1 MTDNILGKNIAKF
14 REEMGLSQSDLG
26 RRLGV
31 SPQAVSRWEHGGMP
45 DALLLPKVAATLGC
59 SLDDLYALSNSPSKS
74 VEEMLIQ
81 ELQHTSPE
89 QCRKR
94 SIQLAWHLMKINGA
108 LSDDSVNS
116 LFDIASYCENDDET
130 PTFGSGR
137 AFTDCH
143 FAFQDGLMQASIIPS
158 FKYVLMMQE
167 PEEGYASIMKNA
179 EDYRAFFSLLGKE
192 YRLPVF
198 LLGLSLPYE
207 RQFTRDYV
215 CEQLL
220 ISEQLAQEILDE
232 FCAYLLLKR
241 VSIQEADR
249 CIDTYSFH
257 KILPLVPFL
266 YFAGTLI
273 RDGSACCLSAHMRD
287 TPLLKMPLATT
298 GGVHLRR
305 TGDSKKQHRTFFDVS
320 SENPKK

>member
-14 REEMGLSQSDLG
+14 REQMGLSQSDLG
-26 RRLGV
+26 RQLSV

-45 DALLLPKVAATLGC
+45 DALLLPKIAATLGC
-59 SLDDLYALSNSPSKS
+59 SLDDLYALSSSPSAS
-74 VEEMLIQ
+74 IEETLIQ

-89 QCRKR
+89 QRRRR
-94 SIQLAWHLMKINGA
+94 SIQLAWHLMKINGS
-108 LSDDSVNS
+108 LSDDSVDP

-137 AFTDCH
+137 TFTDCY
-143 FAFQDGLMQASIIPS
+143 FAFRDGLMQASIMS
-158 FKYVLMMQE
+158 NFKYVLMMQE
-167 PEEGYASIMKNA
+167 PEQGYAAIMKNV

-192 YRLPVF
+192 HRLSVF

-220 ISEQLAQEILDE
+220 IPEQLAQEILDE

-241 VSIQEADR
+241 VSIQAADR
-249 CIDTYSFH
+249 CIDTYSFYE
-257 KILPLVPFL
+257 ILPLVPFL

-273 RDGSACCLSAHMRD
+273 RDGSACCLSANMRD
-287 TPLLKMPLATT
+287 TPLLKKPLAAT
-298 GGVHLRR
+298 GPQPRR
-305 TGDSKKQHRTFFDVS
+305 SGDSKKQPRTYFNVS
-320 SENPKK
+320 SKNPE